1 MPNLKST
8 IVLLW
13 GLCFEFLLRTIRMKS
28 LQTTFI
34 HLGQTDRMIARIWLV
49 LFGGGVIAHLTPLLY
64 PLTTY
69 ITDVL
74 LFATNGIVLY
84 RVHNDAP
91 SRKRL
96 YWLGVAA
103 TATFFI
109 EVAGVATGDVF
120 GNYHYGDTLL
130 LQGLNVPFVIAL
142 NWAVLVLATTDF
154 AARFTTNSFW
164 GASISAL
171 IIIAFDLAM
180 EPVAVALDYWVWEDG
195 SIPVQN
201 YFAWFVI
208 AWGLAFALFAMRL
221 TTDSKILRIYFFV
234 QLGFFL
240 SLLLFLV

>member
-1 MPNLKST
+1 MN
-8 IVLLW
+8 
-13 GLCFEFLLRTIRMKS
+13 S
-28 LQTTFI
+28 LQTTFV
-34 HLGQTDRMIARIWLV
+34 HLSWTDRLIARIWLV

-84 RVHNDAP
+84 RVHEESP
-91 SRKRL
+91 SRERL
-96 YWLGVAA
+96 FWLSVAA
-103 TATFFI
+103 TITFFI
-109 EVAGVATGDVF
+109 EVAGVATGDIF

-130 LQGLNVPFVIAL
+130 IQGLDVPFVIAL

-154 AARFTTNSFW
+154 AARFTRNPFW

-171 IIIAFDLAM
+171 IIVAFDLAM
-180 EPVAVALDYWVWEDG
+180 EPVAVALNYWVWEDG
-195 SIPVQN
+195 FIPVQN
-201 YFAWFVI
+201 YFAWFAI
-208 AWGLAFALFAMRL
+208 AWWLAFALFVMKL
-221 TTDSKILRIYFFV
+221 TTDSKILRIYFFI